1 MSNKRT
7 DQDPYP
13 WRQQAD
19 GSNPFL
25 VDPNSSLPNFSN
37 SPPLGPEARVRN
49 NTQPGG
55 NQRHSVINLITP
67 ERSPPRNGQPD
78 FSISNPPTEQRT
90 GRSLSMS
97 SRDRPMGG
105 HRKSASIATNFSKL
119 PPGGL
124 QAASNWKPIAKS
136 ERTKDG
142 RRRVNEDEKESDEDS
157 K

>member
-13 WRQQAD
+13 GRQQTDGPKPFRAD
-19 GSNPFL
+19 SNSPL
-25 VDPNSSLPNFSN
+25 PNSAN

-55 NQRHSVINLITP
+55 NQRHSVINLMTP
-67 ERSPPRNGQPD
+67 ERSPPRNGQTD
-78 FSISNPPTEQRT
+78 FSISNPPAEQRT
-90 GRSLSMS
+90 GR
-97 SRDRPMGG
+97 
-105 HRKSASIATNFSKL
+105 NFSKL

-142 RRRVNEDEKESDEDS
+142 GRKVNEDDEKSD
-157 K
+157 

>member
-13 WRQQAD
+13 GRQQTDGPKPFRAD
-19 GSNPFL
+19 SNSPL
-25 VDPNSSLPNFSN
+25 PNSAN

-55 NQRHSVINLITP
+55 NQRHSVINLMTP
-67 ERSPPRNGQPD
+67 ERSPPRNGQTD
-78 FSISNPPTEQRT
+78 FSISNPPAEQRT

-105 HRKSASIATNFSKL
+105 HRKSASISTNFSKL

-142 RRRVNEDEKESDEDS
+142 GRKVNEDDEKSD
-157 K
+157 